1 MRRGWRSAAT
11 GWVAAAAL
19 TLAACGGD
27 DDPGDSFVGD
37 IRAAIA
43 AVEAELGAGQEYFEV
58 TASPQLTNV
67 FVAIQ
72 DATVAVPYV
81 YLDGEL
87 QPPAPSLSG
96 ASGFTFTADA
106 VDFDEGA
113 ILDRVSDEL
122 PEATIDTLS
131 VEGGEGGTVRYVV
144 SARSDVGGVLDVVV
158 GPDGAVL
165 AVDPL

>member
-1 MRRGWRSAAT
+1 
-11 GWVAAAAL
+11 
-19 TLAACGGD
+19 LAASIAVAVSLLATACGSD
-27 DDPGDSFVGD
+27 DGGGEAWVGD
-37 IRAAIA
+37 IRAAIE

-58 TASPQLTNV
+58 TASRQITNV

-72 DATVAVPYV
+72 DGTVAVPYV

-87 QPPAPSLSG
+87 QPPAPSLTG
-96 ASGFTFTADA
+96 TSGFTFTADA

-144 SARSDVGGVLDVVV
+144 SARSEVGGVLDVVV
-158 GPDGAVL
+158 GPDGSVL